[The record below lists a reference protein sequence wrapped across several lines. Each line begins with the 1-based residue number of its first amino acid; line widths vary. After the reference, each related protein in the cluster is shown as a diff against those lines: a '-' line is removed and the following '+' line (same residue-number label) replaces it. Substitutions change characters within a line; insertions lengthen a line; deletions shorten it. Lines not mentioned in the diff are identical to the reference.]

1 MSAPDQLPV
10 PKNDPFAALRNRDF
24 TLFLLTRF
32 ILTLGVQSQSVI
44 VAIQIYQ
51 LTGSYLKMGMIGLAE
66 AVPFI
71 GLALFAGHIVDKVSR
86 KLIMVCSLVFLVL
99 ASAGLLLVTMKPGY
113 LTADNTWPLYG
124 IIFCTGIARGFLGP
138 SFPAYLAQLVPRS
151 LLANAGIW
159 QSAAWQTAF
168 VTGAAGGGM
177 LFGFTHS
184 ISFSYAFSTALIAA
198 SLVTLLFV
206 SNKPVPPPVKKESL
220 FGSLTAGFRFVF
232 SNQVMLSA
240 FSLDL
245 FAVLF
250 GGAVAMIPAFSH
262 EVLKLGP
269 WEETGV
275 GYLRAA
281 PAVGAII
288 MGLILAW
295 KPPTRKAGRNM
306 FIAVCGFG
314 ACIIGFAL
322 SENFYLSLFFL
333 ACSGA
338 FDQVSVVVRTTI
350 LHLFTP
356 DDMRGRVSA
365 VNGIFIGSSNEI
377 GEFESGVAARVMG
390 LQNSVVFGGCMTI
403 LVLVITYIFAPKLR
417 KLNLDKHV

>member
-1 MSAPDQLPV
+1 MAGQEETPAI
-10 PKNDPFAALRNRDF
+10 KNDPFAALRNRDF

-51 LTGSYLKMGMIGLAE
+51 LTGSYLKMGLIGLAE

-71 GLALFAGHIVDKVSR
+71 GLALFAGHIVDKFSR
-86 KLIMVCSLVFLVL
+86 KLIMVISLIFLVL
-99 ASAGLLLVTMKPGY
+99 ASVGLLLITMKPGY

-184 ISFSYAFSTALIAA
+184 ITFSYAFSTALIAA
-198 SLVTLLFV
+198 SLITLLFV
-206 SNKPVPPPVKKESL
+206 SNKPVPPQVKKENL
-220 FGSLTAGFRFVF
+220 VNSLTAGFRFVF

-250 GGAVAMIPAFSH
+250 GGAVAMIPAFSR
-262 EVLKLGP
+262 EVLQLGP
-269 WEETGV
+269 WEETGI
-275 GYLRAA
+275 GYMRAA

-288 MGLILAW
+288 MGLLLAW

-314 ACIIGFAL
+314 ACIVGFAL

>member
-1 MSAPDQLPV
+1 MAEEEPIVPV
-10 PKNDPFAALRNRDF
+10 KNDPFAALRNRDF

-71 GLALFAGHIVDKVSR
+71 GLALFAGHIVDKVNR
-86 KLIMVCSLVFLVL
+86 KLIMVCSLIFLLL
-99 ASAGLLLVTMKPGY
+99 ASIGLLWITMEPGY

-184 ISFSYAFSTALIAA
+184 ISVSYAFSTGLLAVSLII
-198 SLVTLLFV
+198 LLFV
-206 SNKPVPPPVKKESL
+206 SNKPVPPPVKKENL

-262 EVLKLGP
+262 EVLQLGP

-288 MGLILAW
+288 TGLILAW

-333 ACSGA
+333 ALSGA

-390 LQNSVVFGGCMTI
+390 LQQSVVFGGCMTI

-417 KLNLDKHV
+417 KLNLDKHL

>member
-1 MSAPDQLPV
+1 MAGQEETPAI
-10 PKNDPFAALRNRDF
+10 KNDPFAALRNRDF

-51 LTGSYLKMGMIGLAE
+51 LTGSYLKMGLIGLAE
-66 AVPFI
+66 AIPFI
-71 GLALFAGHIVDKVSR
+71 GLALFAGHIVDKFSR
-86 KLIMVCSLVFLVL
+86 KLIMVLSLIFLLL
-99 ASAGLLLVTMKPGY
+99 ASVGLLLITMKPGY

-184 ISFSYAFSTALIAA
+184 ITFSYAFSTALIAV
-198 SLVTLLFV
+198 SLITLLFV
-206 SNKPVPPPVKKESL
+206 SNKPVPPQVKKENL
-220 FGSLTAGFRFVF
+220 VNSLTAGFRFVF

-250 GGAVAMIPAFSH
+250 GGAVAMIPAFSR
-262 EVLKLGP
+262 EVLQLGP
-269 WEETGV
+269 WEETGI
-275 GYLRAA
+275 GYMRAA

-322 SENFYLSLFFL
+322 SENFYLSMFFL

-356 DDMRGRVSA
+356 DDMRGRVGA

-417 KLNLDKHV
+417 KLNLDKHI

>member
-1 MSAPDQLPV
+1 MAGQEETPV
-10 PKNDPFAALRNRDF
+10 IKNDPFAALRNRDF

-71 GLALFAGHIVDKVSR
+71 GLALFAGHIVDKFPR
-86 KLIMVCSLVFLVL
+86 KLIMVLSLIFLVL
-99 ASAGLLLVTMKPGY
+99 ASVGLLLITMKPGY

-168 VTGAAGGGM
+168 VTGAAGGGI

-198 SLVTLLFV
+198 SLITLLFV
-206 SNKPVPPPVKKESL
+206 SNKPVPPQVKKENL
-220 FGSLTAGFRFVF
+220 VNSLTAGFRFVF

-250 GGAVAMIPAFSH
+250 GGAVAMIPAFSR
-262 EVLKLGP
+262 EVLQLGP
-269 WEETGV
+269 WEETGI
-275 GYLRAA
+275 GYMRAA

-288 MGLILAW
+288 MGLLLAW

-390 LQNSVVFGGCMTI
+390 LQHSVVFGGCMTI